1 MAQHVKH
8 SGEDL
13 ITRIVDFCKGV
24 AGSSE
29 ITAACICSD
38 FALGLSVNRTTVEVL
53 LVIRGFQPR
62 LMNFL
67 KVLDDRNVAV
77 LAVDQWVFER
87 DVDRGFLGEAL
98 AGALIFPYQVLM
110 NPSYFCVQEVELKK
124 RLVMELIENLVL
136 SYPELSY
143 ELFIRPDYFM
153 YEAMLSRA
161 RLFPPMMP
169 SSLSFMRGKEGDGKI
184 QQVLAGYMEALKQL
198 EKAKVVFSSEGYV
211 KISKG
216 FADKCKSQRV
226 RFTNLLKPAQRT
238 LFGSLIGA
246 FPRIMR
252 LLTQNRD
259 FLLRQ
264 GHSNE
269 TGKML
274 NLLEVPQG
282 YLFVPT
288 SRGLVSLAS
297 KTSIEAYAKRA
308 LPPGKVAEV
317 KIDAIGGV
325 LNDVY
330 LVRALV
336 DGEESRMVVKQFR
349 DWSSFKWFPLTL
361 WTAGT
366 KTFAVLGRSRLEREI
381 TINQLLNSKGFDVPK
396 ILYIC
401 PNDRLVFMEYVE
413 GENVAN
419 VIRRIAVAKSSTKA
433 KKDLIVIKRVGRKF
447 AKVHTV
453 GVALGDTKPENI
465 MIGQHGEI
473 YLMDFEQSARNGDK
487 VWDVAEFLYYAGHDI
502 PTFAEIHTAECVA
515 EAFVRGYLDGGGK
528 TETVKQAATAKYT
541 KVFSVFT
548 LPHIMIA
555 ISNICRN
562 AEKLKA

>member
-1 MAQHVKH
+1 
-8 SGEDL
+8 
-13 ITRIVDFCKGV
+13 
-24 AGSSE
+24 
-29 ITAACICSD
+29 
-38 FALGLSVNRTTVEVL
+38 
-53 LVIRGFQPR
+53 
-62 LMNFL
+62 MNFL
-67 KVLDDRNVAV
+67 KVLDGRNVAV

-110 NPSYFCVQEVELKK
+110 NSSYFYVQEVELKK
-124 RLVMELIENLVL
+124 RLIMELIENLVL

-143 ELFIRPDYFM
+143 EIFIKPEYFM

-169 SSLSFMRGKEGDGKI
+169 SSLSFMRDKDGDRKI
-184 QQVLAGYMEALKQL
+184 QEVLIGYIEALKQL
-198 EKAKVVFSSEGYV
+198 EKANVVFSSEGYS
-211 KISKG
+211 KISKS

-246 FPRIMR
+246 FPRAMR
-252 LLTQNRD
+252 LFTQNRD
-259 FLLRQ
+259 FLVRQ
-264 GHSNE
+264 GHSN
-269 TGKML
+269 GIGRML
-274 NLLEVPQG
+274 NLLEVPQR
-282 YLFVPT
+282 YLFIPT
-288 SRGLVSLAS
+288 TNGLVSLAS

-317 KIDAIGGV
+317 KIEAIGGV
-325 LNDVY
+325 LNDVF
-330 LVRALV
+330 LVKALV
-336 DGEESRMVVKQFR
+336 DGKENRMVVKQFR

-381 TINQLLNSKGFDVPK
+381 AINQLLNSRGFDVPN
-396 ILYIC
+396 ILYVC
-401 PNDRLVFMEYVE
+401 PNDRLVFMEYVD
-413 GENVAN
+413 GENVAS
-419 VIRRIAVAKSSTKA
+419 VIKRIAGAKSSAKA
-433 KKDLIVIKRVGRKF
+433 RKDLTIIERVGRKF
-447 AKVHTV
+447 AKVHAV
-453 GVALGDTKPENI
+453 GVSLGDTKPEN
-465 MIGQHGEI
+465 MMVGRHGEI
-473 YLMDFEQSARNGDK
+473 CLMDFEQSARNGDK
-487 VWDVAEFLYYAGHDI
+487 VWDVAEFLYYAGHDM
-502 PTFAEIHTAECVA
+502 PAFAEVHTAECVA
-515 EAFVRGYLDGGGK
+515 EAFVRGYLDSGGK

-555 ISNICRN
+555 ISNVCRN